1 MDTETH
7 GQSDTMLLL
16 QTAIEVPHARDH
28 PQSGPHGALGIV
40 FMGLR
45 IAKVD
50 EEPIAEVLRD
60 ITLKLLD
67 HLGARGLI
75 GAHDLPEVFGIELTG
90 QSGRI
95 HQVTKQHGELA
106 PFGVNGLRDRWGC
119 GRWRWMDGLGGMW

>member
-16 QTAIEVPHARDH
+16 QTTIEVPHALDH

-50 EEPIAEVLRD
+50 EEPIAEVLGD
-60 ITLKLLD
+60 MSVKVLN
-67 HLGARGLI
+67 
-75 GAHDLPEVFGIELTG
+75 DLSADSLVGPDDLSEVFGIELTG
-90 QSGRI
+90 QSGRV

-106 PFGVNGLRDRWGC
+106 AFGLTGCRWAWQC
-119 GRWRWMDGLGGMW
+119 RLDS